1 MRRFFRNRV
10 GLFMMCFA
18 FLVIVGLETTL
29 AQQYFFF
36 QGRVVSLSKDQL
48 TVKGNNGETMY
59 FAIGRNTVHIPSR
72 MPGDGERVRVT
83 YFMQRDRNVASQ
95 IEILPP
101 PPAPH
106 TTVTAPPAPH
116 TTVTAPPK
124 QEAKEKKST
133 FGCSRGC
140 SSSGSGEKK

>member
-10 GLFMMCFA
+10 GLFMMCFT
-18 FLVIVGLETTL
+18 FLMIVGLETTL

-36 QGRVVSLSKDQL
+36 QGRVLSFYNDQL
-48 TVKGNNGETMY
+48 TVKGNNGQTMS
-59 FAIGRNTVHIPSR
+59 FATGRNTVHIPSR
-72 MPGDGERVRVT
+72 MPGTDERVRVT
-83 YFMQRDRNVASQ
+83 YFMQRGRNVASQ

-101 PPAPH
+101 PPAPK
-106 TTVTAPPAPH
+106 TTVTAPPE
-116 TTVTAPPK
+116 